1 MSTAN
6 DLSENTAMADY
17 VGPQQLMREAVQ
29 LAKKKSELSVAD
41 MLIRG
46 LLSGAFLGYA
56 TSLAFLATSQGLPPI
71 VGAILFPVGFV
82 ILVLLGLELV
92 TGNFALLPAGVMA
105 GTVRF
110 TKMLRNWGCVY
121 LGNLIGSLLY
131 AALFYLVITNWR
143 TGNGG
148 AVADLIK
155 QAAQKKTLAYAAIG
169 GSGWALALVKGI
181 LCNWM
186 VTIGAL
192 MALASR
198 STVGKIA
205 AMWLPIM
212 TFFALGFEH
221 SVVNMYVLPSGM
233 MLGAP
238 VSVGQMLLWNL
249 LPVTLGNLI
258 GGAVFT
264 GMALYLTY
272 PTAGASVVSTPNVVA
287 AAPEQQAAYAAAAGA
302 HRI

>member
-1 MSTAN
+1 MTDHISP
-6 DLSENTAMADY
+6 SELLQE
-17 VGPQQLMREAVQ
+17 VVQ
-29 LAKKKSELSVAD
+29 LAKKKSELSVPD

-46 LLSGAFLGYA
+46 TLSGAFLGYA
-56 TSLAFLATSQGLPPI
+56 TSLAFLVTSQGLPPI

-82 ILVLLGLELV
+82 ILALLGLELV
-92 TGNFALLPAGVMA
+92 TGNFALLPAGALA

-110 TKMLRNWGCVY
+110 TKLLCNWGWVY

-131 AALFYLVITNWR
+131 AGLFYLAITNWR

-148 AVADLIK
+148 AVADLLK
-155 QAAQKKTLAYAAIG
+155 QVAQKKTLGFAALG

-186 VTIGAL
+186 VTIGAVL
-192 MALASR
+192 ALVSR

-233 MLGAP
+233 MLGAAI
-238 VSVGQMLLWNL
+238 SVKQILFWNL
-249 LPVTLGNLI
+249 LPVTLGNI
-258 GGAVFT
+258 IAGALFT
-264 GMALYLTY
+264 AMALYVTY
-272 PTAGASVVSTPNVVA
+272 AAKRVPTVNPANPAEIPVA
-287 AAPEQQAAYAAAAGA
+287 ASAKPAVALAAAAGA
-302 HRI
+302 PQI

>member
-1 MSTAN
+1 MTDHVN
-6 DLSENTAMADY
+6 PKELL
-17 VGPQQLMREAVQ
+17 QEAVQ
-29 LAKKKSELSVAD
+29 LAKRKSELSVPD

-56 TSLAFLATSQGLPPI
+56 TSLAFLVTSQGLPPI

-105 GTVRF
+105 GTVRVP
-110 TKMLRNWGCVY
+110 KLLRNWAWVY

-131 AALFYLVITNWR
+131 AALFYLAITNWR

-148 AVADLIK
+148 AVAELLK
-155 QAAQKKTLAYAAIG
+155 QAAQKKILAYAALG
-169 GSGWALALVKGI
+169 GGGWGLAFVKAI

-186 VTIGAL
+186 VTIGAML
-192 MALASR
+192 ALVSR

-238 VSVGQMLLWNL
+238 IALKQALFWNL
-249 LPVTLGNLI
+249 LPVTLGNLVA
-258 GGAVFT
+258 GALFT
-264 GMALYLTY
+264 GMALYATY
-272 PTAGASVVSTPNVVA
+272 PTASVSATSPVPLPAGAPSEQPA
-287 AAPEQQAAYAAAAGA
+287 AAFAAVAGA
-302 HRI
+302 EHV

>member
-1 MSTAN
+1 
-6 DLSENTAMADY
+6 MADY
-17 VGPQQLMREAVQ
+17 VRPMDLVQEAVE
-29 LAKKKSELSVAD
+29 LAKKKSELSIRD

-46 LLSGAFLGYA
+46 ILAGAFLGYA
-56 TSLAFLATSQGLPPI
+56 TSLVFVVLSQGLPPI

-105 GTVRF
+105 GKVRM
-110 TKMLRNWGCVY
+110 TKLLRNLAWVY
-121 LGNLIGSLLY
+121 LGNFIGSLLY
-131 AALFYLVITNWR
+131 AALFYVAITNWR

-148 AVADLIK
+148 AVADLLK
-155 QAAQKKTLAYAAIG
+155 QAAQKKTLAYMALG
-169 GSGWALALVKGI
+169 PSGWGTALVKAV

-186 VTIGAL
+186 VTVGAVL
-192 MALASR
+192 ALVSR

-221 SVVNMYVLPSGM
+221 SVVNMFVIPSGM

-238 VSVGQMLLWNL
+238 ISIAQALLWNL
-249 LPVTLGNLI
+249 LPVTIGNFLA
-258 GGAVFT
+258 GALLT
-264 GMALYLTY
+264 GMALYATY
-272 PTAGASVVSTPNVVA
+272 PTQAVP
-287 AAPEQQAAYAAAAGA
+287 APSKTGVLPAVPEQNEQQAAFAAAAGA
-302 HRI
+302 Q

>member
-1 MSTAN
+1 MT
-6 DLSENTAMADY
+6 DY
-17 VGPQQLMREAVQ
+17 VGPKELLQEAVQ
-29 LAKKKSELSVAD
+29 LAKRKSELTVRD

-46 LLSGAFLGYA
+46 ILAGAFLGYA
-56 TSLAFLATSQGLPPI
+56 TSLVFVVLSQGLAPI

-110 TKMLRNWGCVY
+110 TKLLRNWGWVY

-131 AALFYLVITNWR
+131 AALFFVAITNWH

-148 AVADLIK
+148 AVADLLK
-155 QAAQKKTLAYAAIG
+155 QAAQKKTLAYMALG
-169 GSGWALALVKGI
+169 PSGWATALVKAI

-186 VTIGAL
+186 VTIGTV
-192 MALASR
+192 LAMSSK

-221 SVVNMYVLPSGM
+221 SVVNMFLIPSGM

-238 VSVGQMLLWNL
+238 ISVGQALLWNL
-249 LPVTLGNLI
+249 LPVTLGNMVAGTLL
-258 GGAVFT
+258 T
-264 GMALYLTY
+264 GMALYATY
-272 PTAGASVVSTPNVVA
+272 PTQTVPAPSMANVL
-287 AAPEQQAAYAAAAGA
+287 PTQQNEQQAAFANAAGL
-302 HRI
+302 H

>member
-1 MSTAN
+1 MT
-6 DLSENTAMADY
+6 DY
-17 VGPQQLMREAVQ
+17 VGPKELLQEAVQ
-29 LAKKKSELSVAD
+29 LAKKKSELSVPD

-56 TSLAFLATSQGLPPI
+56 TSLAILVTSQGLPPI

-82 ILVLLGLELV
+82 MLALLGLELV
-92 TGNFALLPAGVMA
+92 TGNFAFLPVGVLA

-110 TKMLRNWGCVY
+110 NKLLRNWGWVY

-131 AALFYLVITNWR
+131 AGLFYLAITNWR

-148 AVADLIK
+148 AVADLLK
-155 QAAQKKTLAYAAIG
+155 QAAQKKTLGYAALG
-169 GSGWALALVKGI
+169 ASGWALALVKGI

-186 VTIGAL
+186 VTIGAVL
-192 MALASR
+192 ALVSR
-198 STVGKIA
+198 STAGKIA

-233 MLGAP
+233 MLGAAI
-238 VSVGQMLLWNL
+238 SVRQILLWNL
-249 LPVTLGNLI
+249 LPVTLGNMI
-258 GGAVFT
+258 AGALFT
-264 GMALYLTY
+264 GMALYATY
-272 PTAGASVVSTPNVVA
+272 AARPVHAASSAQAPVNSPAPAEQPA
-287 AAPEQQAAYAAAAGA
+287 AFAAAAGA
-302 HRI
+302 QQI

>member
-1 MSTAN
+1 MT
-6 DLSENTAMADY
+6 DY
-17 VGPQQLMREAVQ
+17 VNPKELMQEAVQ
-29 LAKKKSELSVAD
+29 LAKRKSDLPVRD

-46 LLSGAFLGYA
+46 ILAGAFLGYA
-56 TSLAFLATSQGLPPI
+56 TSLVFVVLSQGLPPI

-105 GTVRF
+105 GSVRV
-110 TKMLRNWGCVY
+110 TRLLRNWGWVY
-121 LGNLIGSLLY
+121 LGNMIGSLLY
-131 AALFYLVITNWR
+131 AALFYLAITSWR

-148 AVADLIK
+148 AIADLLK
-155 QAAQKKTLAYAAIG
+155 QAAQKKTLAYGALG
-169 GSGWALALVKGI
+169 PSGWATAVVKAI

-186 VTIGAL
+186 VTIGAVL
-192 MALASR
+192 ALASR

-221 SVVNMYVLPSGM
+221 SVVNMFLIPSGM

-238 VSVGQMLLWNL
+238 ISIAQALLWNL
-249 LPVTLGNLI
+249 LPVTIGNILA
-258 GGAVFT
+258 GALFT
-264 GMALYLTY
+264 GMALYATY
-272 PTAGASVVSTPNVVA
+272 PTAAAAPATQVQVVA
-287 AAPEQQAAYAAAAGA
+287 AEPSEQQAAAFATAAGSL
-302 HRI
+302 R